1 MGSEMCIRDSI
12 ISHTFEQ
19 YLVKEG
25 NPFTDAMC
33 EGVLRTVFEYAPKA
47 IAAPDDYEARAQL
60 MMVSSFGCCGLLS
73 IGRTPSPWPCH
84 GMEHEISAFYDITH
98 GVGLAILTPNWMRWS
113 LTPETAPRF
122 AQYGVRVWHLNP
134 QDDVMKNA
142 QKAIEKT
149 AEFFKSIG
157 LPSKLSEVG
166 IDDKHFEEM
175 ADHVAKIWWS
185 FDGALRPISRSGVL
199 EILRMSL

>member
-1 MGSEMCIRDSI
+1 
-12 ISHTFEQ
+12 
-19 YLVKEG
+19 
-25 NPFTDAMC
+25 MC

-122 AQYGVRVWHLNP
+122 AQYGVCLLY
-134 QDDVMKNA
+134 
-142 QKAIEKT
+142 T
-149 AEFFKSIG
+149 S
-157 LPSKLSEVG
+157 
-166 IDDKHFEEM
+166 
-175 ADHVAKIWWS
+175 
-185 FDGALRPISRSGVL
+185 
-199 EILRMSL
+199 